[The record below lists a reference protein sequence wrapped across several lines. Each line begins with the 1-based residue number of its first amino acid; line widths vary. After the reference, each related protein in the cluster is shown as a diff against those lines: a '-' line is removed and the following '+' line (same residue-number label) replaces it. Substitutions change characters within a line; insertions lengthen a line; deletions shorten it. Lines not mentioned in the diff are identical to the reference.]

1 MGLPMWPIMY
11 IGCSTKNDKVEWDQ
25 HNAAGEGEQ
34 DAAGGE
40 GSLGAPA

>member
-1 MGLPMWPIMY
+1 MGGPDV
-11 IGCSTKNDKVEWDQ
+11 TKYVYRVLCKEWDQ